1 LSGSTRADS
10 LSRSPAGLLDG
21 VTVIDLSMFVAGPF
35 ATMTLADLGARV
47 IKVEPLAGDP
57 VRRSG
62 IGPQLRGE
70 AAQFQSYNRN
80 KFSIAVDLKADR
92 GRAVILDLARHA
104 DAVFDNFRPG
114 VLDRLGLGYEALR
127 AVNPGI
133 VSASLSAFGADGP
146 WSTRPGYDIIV
157 QALSGAMSLTGHVE
171 TGPARIPLHLGD
183 TGGGLYAALA
193 LVAALVQR
201 ARTGEGCRLDLSL
214 LDCQLALLGDE
225 VTHVAATGAAPG
237 PYGSGYPH
245 LAPYAAYQTADRP
258 IVVAAVGVEKFFANL
273 AEAIGRPDLAAD
285 PRFRDNRARV
295 ANRAALDAVLAEAF
309 RARPRDAWIE
319 TLIAHDV
326 PAAPVL
332 DVGEAIA
339 TPQAR
344 HRAMIQAV
352 DLGGGETAS
361 VGRTPIR
368 VSGAAPHVL
377 DPAPA
382 LGADTRRVL
391 QEVARYD
398 VAAID
403 SLAAD
408 GIIG

>member
-157 QALSGAMSLTGHVE
+157 QALSGAMSLIWAT
-171 TGPARIPLHLGD
+171 R
-183 TGGGLYAALA
+183 AAA
-193 LVAALVQR
+193 CTR
-201 ARTGEGCRLDLSL
+201 RWRWSRPWCSG
-214 LDCQLALLGDE
+214 
-225 VTHVAATGAAPG
+225 PG
-237 PYGSGYPH
+237 PG
-245 LAPYAAYQTADRP
+245 
-258 IVVAAVGVEKFFANL
+258 
-273 AEAIGRPDLAAD
+273 
-285 PRFRDNRARV
+285 
-295 ANRAALDAVLAEAF
+295 
-309 RARPRDAWIE
+309 RDAGS
-319 TLIAHDV
+319 TC
-326 PAAPVL
+326 
-332 DVGEAIA
+332 
-339 TPQAR
+339 R
-344 HRAMIQAV
+344 CS
-352 DLGGGETAS
+352 TAS
-361 VGRTPIR
+361 LP
-368 VSGAAPHVL
+368 SSA
-377 DPAPA
+377 
-382 LGADTRRVL
+382 TR
-391 QEVARYD
+391 
-398 VAAID
+398 
-403 SLAAD
+403 
-408 GIIG
+408 